1 MRDPRAPFRMR
12 WAVDSVREANV
23 AATNYI
29 LGQLKE
35 AGILHRVLDAE
46 QQRQG
51 RQWVESLQVAPGSYE
66 DPALLAYKPPIWDDA
81 AEPWP
86 PTAAHKEAM
95 NQYSHGCLR
104 GYGVDGVDQ
113 LQIPPPPDWPQQ
125 DEPERVLPWIK
136 SVEPNWSW
144 IGRMVKRLAD
154 WRLAGT
160 TPIDPLLDCLR
171 WVYSRQDPRTGF
183 WGPGIQTTFKIL
195 IAVFEPMGLTVP
207 RAETLIDSV
216 LAKMYHPEYDDNLFP
231 CEEFDAF
238 YDLAAANDHAPG
250 YRREEILKLAAHR
263 IAFILDTRLQ
273 ADEGLASYP
282 DHCIPTWLKWDMAP
296 SVRPGRRVRAG
307 HLRSGLRDLRR
318 PAGHPAGDRLAG
330 RVALPARERR
340 HRLQAAWRRGARG
353 AGVGRFDGAPG
364 AERVSLRGPLPGAVG
379 LVRAVLP
386 DRAIGRI
393 PRRGA
398 APDPDRAGCPAVAP
412 HGSLRTSS
420 AARD

>member
-1 MRDPRAPFRMR
+1 MDTSFLEQDLEQLKAGAVERLTAATDGFVRWTERVRDPRAPFRMR

-23 AATNYI
+23 AASNYI

-35 AGILHRVLDAE
+35 AGILHRVLDEE

-104 GYGVDGVDQ
+104 GYGVDGIDQ

-195 IAVFEPMGLTVP
+195 IAVLEPMGLTVP
-207 RAETLIDSV
+207 RAATLIDSV
-216 LAKMYHPEYDDNLFP
+216 LAKMYHPEYDDDLFP

-273 ADEGLASYP
+273 SDEGLASYP

-296 SVRPGRRVRAG
+296 SVPQGDAFGLAIYGAGFAICVDLLGIQRETGWRGAWRYRHANDDTPYKRLGAEVRA
-307 HLRSGLRDLRR
+307 
-318 PAGHPAGDRLAG
+318 
-330 RVALPARERR
+330 AL
-340 HRLQAAWRRGARG
+340 G
-353 AGVGRFDGAPG
+353 
-364 AERVSLRGPLPGAVG
+364 
-379 LVRAVLP
+379 
-386 DRAIGRI
+386 
-393 PRRGA
+393 
-398 APDPDRAGCPAVAP
+398 
-412 HGSLRTSS
+412 
-420 AARD
+420 

>member
-1 MRDPRAPFRMR
+1 MDTSFLKQDLEQLKAGAVERLTAATDGFVRWAERVRDPRAPFRMR
-12 WAVDSVREANV
+12 WAVDSLRDANV

-35 AGILHRVLDAE
+35 AGILDRVLDDE
-46 QQRQG
+46 QQRLG
-51 RQWVESLQVAPGSYE
+51 RRWIESLQVAPGSYE

-195 IAVFEPMGLTVP
+195 IAVLEPMGLTVP

-273 ADEGLASYP
+273 SDEGLASYP

-296 SVRPGRRVRAG
+296 SVPQGDAFGLAIYGAGFAICVDLLGIQRETGWRGAWRYRHANDDTAYKRLGAEVRA
-307 HLRSGLRDLRR
+307 
-318 PAGHPAGDRLAG
+318 ALA
-330 RVALPARERR
+330 
-340 HRLQAAWRRGARG
+340 
-353 AGVGRFDGAPG
+353 
-364 AERVSLRGPLPGAVG
+364 
-379 LVRAVLP
+379 
-386 DRAIGRI
+386 
-393 PRRGA
+393 
-398 APDPDRAGCPAVAP
+398 
-412 HGSLRTSS
+412 
-420 AARD
+420 

>member
-1 MRDPRAPFRMR
+1 MDASFLERDLQQLKTEAVQRLTAATDGFVRWADRVRDPQAPYRMR
-12 WAVDSVREANV
+12 WAVDSVRDANV

-35 AGILHRVLDAE
+35 AGVLARVLDAD
-46 QQRQG
+46 QQRRG
-51 RQWVESLQVAPGSYE
+51 REWIESLEVAPGSYE
-66 DPALLAYKPPIWDDA
+66 DPALLAYKPPNWDDT

-144 IGRMVKRLAD
+144 VGRMVKRLAD
-154 WRLAGT
+154 WHLAGT
-160 TPIDPLLDCLR
+160 TPIDPLLECLR
-171 WVYSRQDPRTGF
+171 WVYSRQDPGTGF
-183 WGPGIQTTFKIL
+183 WGRGIQTTFKII
-195 IAVFEPMGLTVP
+195 IAVLEPLGLTVP
-207 RAETLIDSV
+207 RADTLIDSV
-216 LAKMYHPEYDDNLFP
+216 LAKMYHPGYDDNLFP

-263 IAFILDTRLQ
+263 IAFILDTHLQ

-282 DHCIPTWLKWDMAP
+282 DHCIPTWLMWDMAP
-296 SVRPGRRVRAG
+296 ATPQGDAFGLAIYGAGFTICVDLLDIQQETGWRGAWRYGHAHDDTAYKQLGAEVRA
-307 HLRSGLRDLRR
+307 
-318 PAGHPAGDRLAG
+318 ALA
-330 RVALPARERR
+330 
-340 HRLQAAWRRGARG
+340 
-353 AGVGRFDGAPG
+353 
-364 AERVSLRGPLPGAVG
+364 
-379 LVRAVLP
+379 
-386 DRAIGRI
+386 
-393 PRRGA
+393 
-398 APDPDRAGCPAVAP
+398 
-412 HGSLRTSS
+412 
-420 AARD
+420 

>member
-1 MRDPRAPFRMR
+1 MLTACQRSSQGTLYFMDTSFLEQDLEQLKAGAVERLTAATDGFVRWTERVRDPRAPFRMR
-12 WAVDSVREANV
+12 WAVDSLRDANV

-35 AGILHRVLDAE
+35 AGILDRVLDDE
-46 QQRQG
+46 QQRLG
-51 RQWVESLQVAPGSYE
+51 RRWIESLQVAPGSYE

-144 IGRMVKRLAD
+144 IGRMTKRLAD
-154 WRLAGT
+154 WHLAGT
-160 TPIDPLLDCLR
+160 TPIDPLLECLR

-195 IAVFEPMGLTVP
+195 IAVLEPMGLTVP

-216 LAKMYHPEYDDNLFP
+216 LAKMYHPEYDDDLFP

-273 ADEGLASYP
+273 SDEGLASYP

-296 SVRPGRRVRAG
+296 SVPQGDAFGLAIYGAGFAICVDLLGIQRETGWRGAWRYRHANDDTAYKRLGAEVRA
-307 HLRSGLRDLRR
+307 
-318 PAGHPAGDRLAG
+318 ALA
-330 RVALPARERR
+330 
-340 HRLQAAWRRGARG
+340 
-353 AGVGRFDGAPG
+353 
-364 AERVSLRGPLPGAVG
+364 
-379 LVRAVLP
+379 
-386 DRAIGRI
+386 
-393 PRRGA
+393 
-398 APDPDRAGCPAVAP
+398 
-412 HGSLRTSS
+412 
-420 AARD
+420 

>member
-1 MRDPRAPFRMR
+1 MDTSFLKQDLEQLKAGAVERLTGATDGFVRWAERVRDPRAPFRMR
-12 WAVDSVREANV
+12 WAVDSLRDANV

-35 AGILHRVLDAE
+35 AGILDRVLDDE
-46 QQRQG
+46 QQRLG
-51 RQWVESLQVAPGSYE
+51 RRWIESLQVAPGSYE

-195 IAVFEPMGLTVP
+195 IAVLEPMGLTVP

-273 ADEGLASYP
+273 SDEGLASYP

-296 SVRPGRRVRAG
+296 SVPQGDAFGLAIYGAGFAICVDLLGIQRETGWRGAWRYRHANDDTAYKRLGAEVRA
-307 HLRSGLRDLRR
+307 
-318 PAGHPAGDRLAG
+318 ALA
-330 RVALPARERR
+330 
-340 HRLQAAWRRGARG
+340 
-353 AGVGRFDGAPG
+353 
-364 AERVSLRGPLPGAVG
+364 
-379 LVRAVLP
+379 
-386 DRAIGRI
+386 
-393 PRRGA
+393 
-398 APDPDRAGCPAVAP
+398 
-412 HGSLRTSS
+412 
-420 AARD
+420 

>member
-1 MRDPRAPFRMR
+1 MLTAGHRSSQGTLYLMDTSFLKQDLEQLKAGGVERLMAATDGFVR
-12 WAVDSVREANV
+12 WA
-23 AATNYI
+23 ATRTWPPPTTSWTAQ
-29 LGQLKE
+29 GG
-35 AGILHRVLDAE
+35 GILDRVLDDE
-46 QQRQG
+46 QQRLG
-51 RQWVESLQVAPGSYE
+51 RRWIESLQVAPGSYE
-66 DPALLAYKPPIWDDA
+66 DPALLAYKPPIWDDD

-195 IAVFEPMGLTVP
+195 IAVLEPMGLTVP

-250 YRREEILKLAAHR
+250 YRREEILNLAAHR

-273 ADEGLASYP
+273 SDEGLASYP

-296 SVRPGRRVRAG
+296 SVLQGDAFGLAIYGAGFAICVDLLGIQRETGWRGAWRYRHANDDTAYKRLGAEVRA
-307 HLRSGLRDLRR
+307 
-318 PAGHPAGDRLAG
+318 ALA
-330 RVALPARERR
+330 
-340 HRLQAAWRRGARG
+340 
-353 AGVGRFDGAPG
+353 
-364 AERVSLRGPLPGAVG
+364 
-379 LVRAVLP
+379 
-386 DRAIGRI
+386 
-393 PRRGA
+393 
-398 APDPDRAGCPAVAP
+398 
-412 HGSLRTSS
+412 
-420 AARD
+420 

>member
-1 MRDPRAPFRMR
+1 MLTAGHRSSQGTLYFMDTSFLEQDLEQLKAGAVERLTAATDGFVRWAERVRDPRAPFRMR
-12 WAVDSVREANV
+12 WAVDSLRDANV

-35 AGILHRVLDAE
+35 AGILDRVLDDE
-46 QQRQG
+46 QQRLG
-51 RQWVESLQVAPGSYE
+51 RRWIESLQVAPGSYE

-195 IAVFEPMGLTVP
+195 IAVLEPMGLTVP

-273 ADEGLASYP
+273 SDEGLASYP

-296 SVRPGRRVRAG
+296 SVPQGDAFGLAIYGAGFAICVDLLGIQRETGWRGAWRYRHANDDTAYKRLGAEVRA
-307 HLRSGLRDLRR
+307 
-318 PAGHPAGDRLAG
+318 ALA
-330 RVALPARERR
+330 
-340 HRLQAAWRRGARG
+340 
-353 AGVGRFDGAPG
+353 
-364 AERVSLRGPLPGAVG
+364 
-379 LVRAVLP
+379 
-386 DRAIGRI
+386 
-393 PRRGA
+393 
-398 APDPDRAGCPAVAP
+398 
-412 HGSLRTSS
+412 
-420 AARD
+420 

>member
-1 MRDPRAPFRMR
+1 MLTAGHRSSQGTLYFMDTSFLEQDLEQLKAGAVERLTAATDGFVRWAERVRDPRAPFRMR
-12 WAVDSVREANV
+12 WAVDSLRDANV

-35 AGILHRVLDAE
+35 AGILDRVLDDE
-46 QQRQG
+46 QQRLG
-51 RQWVESLQVAPGSYE
+51 RRWIESLQVAPGSYE
-66 DPALLAYKPPIWDDA
+66 DPALLAYKPPIWDDI

-160 TPIDPLLDCLR
+160 APIDPLLDCLR

-195 IAVFEPMGLTVP
+195 IAVLEPMGLTVP

-296 SVRPGRRVRAG
+296 SVAQGDAFGLAIYGAG
-307 HLRSGLRDLRR
+307 FAICVDLL
-318 PAGHPAGDRLAG
+318 GIQ
-330 RVALPARERR
+330 RETGWRG
-340 HRLQAAWRRGARG
+340 AWRYRHANDDTAYKRL
-353 AGVGRFDGAPG
+353 G
-364 AERVSLRGPLPGAVG
+364 AEVH
-379 LVRAVLP
+379 
-386 DRAIGRI
+386 
-393 PRRGA
+393 A
-398 APDPDRAGCPAVAP
+398 ALA
-412 HGSLRTSS
+412 
-420 AARD
+420 

>member
-1 MRDPRAPFRMR
+1 MDTSFLEQDLEQLKAGAVERLTAATDGFVRWSERVRDPRGPFRMR

-23 AATNYI
+23 AASNYI

-144 IGRMVKRLAD
+144 IGRMTKRLAD

-296 SVRPGRRVRAG
+296 SVAQGDAFGLAIYGAGFAICVDLLGIQRETGWRGAWRYRHANDDTAYKRLGAEVRA
-307 HLRSGLRDLRR
+307 
-318 PAGHPAGDRLAG
+318 ALA
-330 RVALPARERR
+330 
-340 HRLQAAWRRGARG
+340 
-353 AGVGRFDGAPG
+353 
-364 AERVSLRGPLPGAVG
+364 
-379 LVRAVLP
+379 
-386 DRAIGRI
+386 
-393 PRRGA
+393 
-398 APDPDRAGCPAVAP
+398 
-412 HGSLRTSS
+412 
-420 AARD
+420 

>member
-1 MRDPRAPFRMR
+1 M
-12 WAVDSVREANV
+12 

-35 AGILHRVLDAE
+35 AGILDRVLDDE
-46 QQRQG
+46 QQRLG
-51 RQWVESLQVAPGSYE
+51 RRWIESLQVAPGSYE
-66 DPALLAYKPPIWDDA
+66 DPALLAYKPPIWDDD

-195 IAVFEPMGLTVP
+195 IAVLEPMGLTVP

-216 LAKMYHPEYDDNLFP
+216 LAKMYHPEYDDDLFP

-273 ADEGLASYP
+273 SDEGLASYP

-296 SVRPGRRVRAG
+296 SVAQGDAFGLAIYGAGFAICVDLLGIQRETGWRGAWRYRHANDDTAYKRLGAEVRA
-307 HLRSGLRDLRR
+307 
-318 PAGHPAGDRLAG
+318 ALA
-330 RVALPARERR
+330 
-340 HRLQAAWRRGARG
+340 
-353 AGVGRFDGAPG
+353 
-364 AERVSLRGPLPGAVG
+364 
-379 LVRAVLP
+379 
-386 DRAIGRI
+386 
-393 PRRGA
+393 
-398 APDPDRAGCPAVAP
+398 
-412 HGSLRTSS
+412 
-420 AARD
+420 

>member
-1 MRDPRAPFRMR
+1 MDTSFLKQDLEQLKAGAAERLTGATDGFVRWTERVRDPRAPFRMR
-12 WAVDSVREANV
+12 WAVDSLRDANV

-35 AGILHRVLDAE
+35 AGILDRVLDAE
-46 QQRQG
+46 QQRLG
-51 RQWVESLQVAPGSYE
+51 RRWIESLQVAPGSYE

-160 TPIDPLLDCLR
+160 APIDPLLDCLR

-195 IAVFEPMGLTVP
+195 IAVLEPMGLTVP

-273 ADEGLASYP
+273 SDEGLASYP

-296 SVRPGRRVRAG
+296 SVPQGDAFGLAIYGAGFAICVDLLGIQRETGWRGAWRYRHANDDTAYKRLGAEVRA
-307 HLRSGLRDLRR
+307 
-318 PAGHPAGDRLAG
+318 ALA
-330 RVALPARERR
+330 
-340 HRLQAAWRRGARG
+340 
-353 AGVGRFDGAPG
+353 
-364 AERVSLRGPLPGAVG
+364 
-379 LVRAVLP
+379 
-386 DRAIGRI
+386 
-393 PRRGA
+393 
-398 APDPDRAGCPAVAP
+398 
-412 HGSLRTSS
+412 
-420 AARD
+420 

>member
-1 MRDPRAPFRMR
+1 MDTSFLTQDLEQLKAGAAERLTASTDGFVRWAERVRDPRAPFRMR
-12 WAVDSVREANV
+12 WAVDSLRDANV

-35 AGILHRVLDAE
+35 AGILDRVLDDE
-46 QQRQG
+46 QQRLG
-51 RQWVESLQVAPGSYE
+51 RRWIESLQVAPGSYE

-195 IAVFEPMGLTVP
+195 IAVLEPMGLTVP

-273 ADEGLASYP
+273 SDEGLASYP

-296 SVRPGRRVRAG
+296 SVPQGDAFGLAIYGAGFAICVDLLGIQRETGWRGAWRYRHANDDTAYKRLGAEVRA
-307 HLRSGLRDLRR
+307 
-318 PAGHPAGDRLAG
+318 ALA
-330 RVALPARERR
+330 
-340 HRLQAAWRRGARG
+340 
-353 AGVGRFDGAPG
+353 
-364 AERVSLRGPLPGAVG
+364 
-379 LVRAVLP
+379 
-386 DRAIGRI
+386 
-393 PRRGA
+393 
-398 APDPDRAGCPAVAP
+398 
-412 HGSLRTSS
+412 
-420 AARD
+420 

>member
-1 MRDPRAPFRMR
+1 MDTSFLEQDLEQLKAGAVERLTAATDGFVRWAERVRDPRAPYRMR
-12 WAVDSVREANV
+12 WAVDSVRDANV

-35 AGILHRVLDAE
+35 ADILHRVLDAD
-46 QQRQG
+46 QQRLG
-51 RQWVESLQVAPGSYE
+51 REWIESLQVAPGSYE

-125 DEPERVLPWIK
+125 DEPERVLPWIQ

-160 TPIDPLLDCLR
+160 TPMDPLLDCLR

-183 WGPGIQTTFKIL
+183 WGRGIQTTFKIL
-195 IAVFEPMGLTVP
+195 IAVFEPLGLTVP
-207 RAETLIDSV
+207 RADTLIDSV

-273 ADEGLASYP
+273 SDEGLASYP

-296 SVRPGRRVRAG
+296 SVPQGDAFGLAIYGAGFAICVDLLGIQRETGWRGAWRYRHANDDTAYKRLGAEVRA
-307 HLRSGLRDLRR
+307 
-318 PAGHPAGDRLAG
+318 ALA
-330 RVALPARERR
+330 
-340 HRLQAAWRRGARG
+340 
-353 AGVGRFDGAPG
+353 
-364 AERVSLRGPLPGAVG
+364 
-379 LVRAVLP
+379 
-386 DRAIGRI
+386 
-393 PRRGA
+393 
-398 APDPDRAGCPAVAP
+398 
-412 HGSLRTSS
+412 
-420 AARD
+420 